1 MGSSLPVLPVL
12 PALSALPV
20 LPALSRAAGAVG
32 ELPRVVAVAAGLG
45 LLVALA
51 GLWVLGRLRTRSIG
65 VMLAVVVVVA
75 VAATLAG
82 VVAIIAKMIIEG
94 PVKDFVLSVVA
105 VGGLVGLGVAFVLSK
120 RVVRESSRLVAAV
133 RNLPFQAPQGL
144 PAELQEIANTL
155 EEAYARER
163 ALEGARRELVAW
175 VSHDLRTPLAG
186 MRAMAEALED
196 GVVSD
201 PATVARYHGQ
211 IKLEVE
217 RLSAMVDDLFELSRI
232 HAGALRLSR
241 ARVGLADLVADTL
254 AGAEPLAR
262 AKGVLLTAEAA
273 EAVPVEA
280 DAGALGRALGNLVV
294 NAIRHTPSDR
304 TVVLRAGVDGDM
316 ACLSVTDCCGGI
328 PAEDLPR
335 VFEVA
340 FRGEAARTPTA
351 GGGAGLG
358 LAIAQGIV
366 EAHDGMIGVVNDGP
380 GCRFEIRLPLV
391 SG

>member
-1 MGSSLPVLPVL
+1 M
-12 PALSALPV
+12 
-20 LPALSRAAGAVG
+20 AAGGVAPAAVAVG
-32 ELPRVVAVAAGLG
+32 ELPTVVAVAAGLG
-45 LLVALA
+45 LLVALGGIWA
-51 GLWVLGRLRTRSIG
+51 MGRLRTRSIG

-120 RVVRESSRLVAAV
+120 RVVRESRRLVDAV
-133 RNLPFQAPQGL
+133 REPPFKAPQGL

-241 ARVGLADLVADTL
+241 ARVGLADLVADTV
-254 AGAEPLAR
+254 AGVEPLAR

-273 EAVPVEA
+273 DAAVPVEA

-304 TVVLRAGVDGDM
+304 AVVLRAGVDDGM
-316 ACLSVTDCCGGI
+316 ACLSVADCCGGI
-328 PAEDLPR
+328 PEEDLPR

-340 FRGEAARTPTA
+340 FRGESARTPTA
-351 GGGAGLG
+351 DGGAGLG

-366 EAHDGMIGVVNDGP
+366 EAHDGVIGVVNDGP
-380 GCRFEIRLPLV
+380 GCRFEIRLPLC
-391 SG
+391 

>member
-1 MGSSLPVLPVL
+1 MEQGGV
-12 PALSALPV
+12 PA
-20 LPALSRAAGAVG
+20 AAVAVG
-32 ELPRVVAVAAGLG
+32 ELPMVVAVAAGLG

-51 GLWVLGRLRTRSIG
+51 GIWAMGRLRTRSIG

-82 VVAIIAKMIIEG
+82 VVAITAKMIIEG

-120 RVVRESSRLVAAV
+120 RVVRESRRLVAAV
-133 RNLPFQAPQGL
+133 REPPFQAPQGL

-201 PATVARYHGQ
+201 PGTVARYHGQ

-241 ARVGLADLVADTL
+241 ARVGLGDLVADTV

-273 EAVPVEA
+273 DAAVPVEA

-304 TVVLRAGVDGDM
+304 AVVLRAGVDEGM
-316 ACLSVTDCCGGI
+316 ACLSVADCCGGI
-328 PAEDLPR
+328 PEEDLPR

-340 FRGEAARTPTA
+340 FRGESARTPTA
-351 GGGAGLG
+351 DGGAGLG

-366 EAHDGMIGVVNDGP
+366 EAHDGVIGVVNDGP
-380 GCRFEIRLPLV
+380 GCRFEIRLPLC
-391 SG
+391 